1 MKSQPIMKKYITERK
16 KGSTVASGWL
26 AAIAIG
32 FMALAMQSQA
42 GEDLNAV
49 FQQGR
54 QAYFRGDLATAEQLL
69 TRVQAANPNHFQTN
83 AILAQIKVAKK
94 DSTPTLRKTYEGVT
108 VPRIEFT
115 EVTLPE
121 ATTALRTLASNA
133 SAGKVVPNFIV
144 KDSDKQTKP
153 ITLSLKDVPLTEAIN
168 YLAQMSGTKATYE
181 AHAVVFG
188 SVAE

>member
-1 MKSQPIMKKYITERK
+1 MKKYITGRA
-16 KGSTVASGWL
+16 KGSTAVTGWL
-26 AAIAIG
+26 AAIAMSLIILG
-32 FMALAMQSQA
+32 MHAQA

-69 TRVQAANPNHFQTN
+69 VRVQAANPNHFQTN
-83 AILAQIKVAKK
+83 AMLAQIKVAKK
-94 DSTPTLRKTYEGVT
+94 DNTPTLRKTYEGVI

-115 EVTLPE
+115 DVTLPE
-121 ATTALRTLASNA
+121 AATALRTLSSNA

-144 KDSDKQTKP
+144 KDSDKQTKS
-153 ITLSLKDVPLTEAIN
+153 ITLNLKDVPLTEAIN